1 MKLNFPPAL
10 KFTLGFEGGYV
21 NHPKDPGGH
30 TNKGITLSTLR
41 RYRPGATVADLK
53 AIPDDLVERIY
64 KDGYWDKVNGDTL
77 AAGVDGATF
86 DYAVNSGP
94 AAAKKSLM
102 ASIGGTPVETVKRLC
117 ARRLSI
123 YKTFRHW
130 STFGKG
136 WTRRIVT
143 GEALWVKWALAAS
156 TAPERVPVE
165 MAKEEA
171 TARTQSGKDAVK
183 AGGSGAGAGGAGVS
197 TTVDSGV
204 QWDQMVHLFAGGLV
218 VLGIAA
224 AIYFIWRAHVNKL
237 RAEAY
242 RKEAVAA

>member
-1 MKLNFPPAL
+1 MRTNFPPSL
-10 KFTLGFEGGYV
+10 KFTLAFEGGYV

-30 TNKGITLSTLR
+30 TNKGVTLTTLR

-53 AIPDDLVERIY
+53 AISDDLVERIY

-77 AAGVDGATF
+77 APGVDGATF

-102 ASIGGTPVETVKRLC
+102 ASIGGTPAETVKRLC

-156 TAPERVPVE
+156 TADVPAALE
-165 MAKEEA
+165 KEA
-171 TARTQSGKDAVK
+171 TAAQKQASKDTGKA
-183 AGGSGAGAGGAGVS
+183 AGSGAGSAGGAGVG
-197 TTVDSGV
+197 VDNV
-204 QWDQMVHLFAGGLV
+204 DQWGQIVSVAVGGLV
-218 VLGIAA
+218 VFGIAV
-224 AIYFIWRAHVNKL
+224 AIYFIWRASVNKQ